1 MSHVSTWKCVFHVSK
16 MHHWSSHIYKPLVHA
31 QLLLYECHSMPCY
44 KQLILPICKALYLPW
59 WNLIW
64 FWSAHPFSL
73 IHVFLDGR
81 PRLKHVRCSSSNL
94 LSLKV
99 QSVTCVVSLTKLE
112 SQIHLY
118 WKTFRGH
125 LAQLLCDEHRHHS
138 LIRVLRAP
146 PSVILNVSILNWTGP
161 IRDPHNSLLG
171 IGLQVDYDPFA
182 TSL

>member
-1 MSHVSTWKCVFHVSK
+1 MFFLQFVVIESA
-16 MHHWSSHIYKPLVHA
+16 I
-31 QLLLYECHSMPCY
+31 CHLC
-44 KQLILPICKALYLPW
+44 
-59 WNLIW
+59 
-64 FWSAHPFSL
+64 
-73 IHVFLDGR
+73 
-81 PRLKHVRCSSSNL
+81 
-94 LSLKV
+94 
-99 QSVTCVVSLTKLE
+99 SVTDKAGITE
-112 SQIHLY
+112 SQNHLY

-125 LAQLLCDEHRHHS
+125 LAQLLCGEHRHHS